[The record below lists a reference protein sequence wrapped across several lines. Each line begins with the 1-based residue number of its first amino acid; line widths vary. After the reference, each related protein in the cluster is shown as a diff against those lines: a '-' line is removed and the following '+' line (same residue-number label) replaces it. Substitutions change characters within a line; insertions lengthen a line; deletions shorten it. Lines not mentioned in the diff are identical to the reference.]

1 MIRIVKSEWHQM
13 ERRYGLVVTMDD
25 IEQIYPDN
33 TPEENQEVM
42 DRLISED
49 LSADD
54 LIEDSNDA
62 SVYLDWEWL
71 DEDDLWTDRK
81 GGYEVTYE
89 IEEDYQVPLTQSE
102 IIEQLKSKVA
112 ELEKQLSKKGKK

>member
-89 IEEDYQVPLTQSE
+89 VEEDYQIPLTQSE

>member
-49 LSADD
+49 LSPDD